1 MADDRVMI
9 ITGASRGIGKHLAK
23 HYVAGGLQVIGCSRR
38 PSDLESENYR
48 HYCLD
53 VTDEP
58 EVKKMFSD
66 VRKNAGGLDILI
78 NNAGI
83 GSTNPAM
90 LTPLASLQNI
100 FNTNV
105 TGTFL
110 FCKEAAKLMRKRG
123 NGRIINF
130 ASMATPLKLEGE
142 SVYAS
147 SKAAVVSLTQVLAR
161 ELAELGI
168 TVNAVGPP
176 TVKTDF
182 MKDATEEQIQNLL
195 DRHAIKRLGQYSDVS
210 NVTDFFIK
218 PESGMVTGEVI
229 YLGGL

>member
-9 ITGASRGIGKHLAK
+9 ITGASRGIGKHLVK
-23 HYVAGGLQVIGCSRR
+23 HYVAGGFQVIGCSRQ
-38 PSDLESENYR
+38 PSDLESNNYQ
-48 HYCLD
+48 HYRLD
-53 VTDEP
+53 VADEP
-58 EVKKMFSD
+58 AVKKMFSD
-66 VRKNAGGLDILI
+66 VRKEYGGLDILI

-90 LTPLASLQNI
+90 LTPMASLQNV

-105 TGTFL
+105 AGTFL
-110 FCKEAAKLMRKRG
+110 FCKEAARLMRKRG

-176 TVKTDF
+176 TIKTDF
-182 MKDATEEQIQNLL
+182 MEDATEEQIQNLL

-210 NVTDFFIK
+210 NVTDFFIR

>member
-1 MADDRVMI
+1 VADDRVMI

-23 HYVAGGLQVIGCSRR
+23 HYVAGGLQVIGCSRQ